1 MKRALK
7 GLLASLLVLAC
18 LGIAAVGVLQATG
31 WNLIWGQYLQA
42 GDGSHIMIDRHGD
55 PIILGDH
62 SRTGNLFHGLR
73 DGDTVLFLCSDIQE
87 SYPARSRAYWC
98 FRLERGTASNLPVDT
113 LGQLKELRWL
123 PATF

>member
-55 PIILGDH
+55 PIILGDR

-73 DGDTVLFLCSDIQE
+73 DGDTYYSSVLTF
-87 SYPARSRAYWC
+87 RRAI
-98 FRLERGTASNLPVDT
+98 
-113 LGQLKELRWL
+113 L
-123 PATF
+123 PAHGPIGASAWSVALPPISQWIRWAS